1 MCISACCY
9 SEIEN
14 DQLFRITGGTSMSR
28 GLRILGITVFFTFLV
43 ACATSYK
50 VKPLPFRAAASY
62 ANATEVAG
70 ATVGAKAFVSANE
83 AKQAFG
89 FDVRGAG
96 MLPVQVVFDNQG
108 FHPLEINAVQTFLED
123 SEGNLWPVLASKTA
137 YERATKYSQ
146 TKQIF
151 KEGAYSGFLGAT
163 AGALIGAA
171 VGVVTGENVG
181 SAAGKGAAV
190 GAAAGA
196 TLGGVKGYTSD
207 DPRYAIIEDLQEKSL
222 ENRAVQPQSL
232 AHGFIFFPGE
242 AKSAKQLRM
251 QLVEVDTGTV
261 HVLKLN
267 L

>member
-1 MCISACCY
+1 
-9 SEIEN
+9 
-14 DQLFRITGGTSMSR
+14 MSR
-28 GLRILGITVFFTFLV
+28 SIRILAIVVFFTFLM
-43 ACATSYK
+43 ACASTYK
-50 VKPLPFRAAASY
+50 AKPLPFKAAASY
-62 ANATEVAG
+62 PNATEVAG
-70 ATVGAKAFVSANE
+70 ATVGAKAFVNAKE

-96 MLPVQVVFDNQG
+96 MLPVQVVFDNEG
-108 FHPLEINAVQTFLED
+108 PHPLEINAVQTFLED

-146 TKQIF
+146 TKEIF
-151 KEGAYSGFLGAT
+151 KEGAYGGFLGAT

-171 VGVVTGENVG
+171 VGIVSGENVA
-181 SAAGKGAAV
+181 SAAGKGASV
-190 GAAAGA
+190 GAAAGG
-196 TLGGVKGYTSD
+196 TLGGAKAYTSGD
-207 DPRYAIIEDLQEKSL
+207 AHHAIIEDLQEKSL
-222 ENRAVQPQSL
+222 ENKAVQPQSL

-261 HVLKLN
+261 YVLRFN

>member
-1 MCISACCY
+1 
-9 SEIEN
+9 
-14 DQLFRITGGTSMSR
+14 MSK
-28 GLRILGITVFFTFLV
+28 GVRILGIIVFFTLFA
-43 ACATSYK
+43 ACASSYK
-50 VKPLPFRAAASY
+50 AKPLPFKAAASY
-62 ANATEVAG
+62 ANATQVGG
-70 ATVGAKAFVSANE
+70 ATVGAKAFVNPKE

-108 FHPLEINAVQTFLED
+108 PRPLEINAVQTFLED
-123 SEGNLWPVLASKTA
+123 SEGNLWPVLATKTA

-146 TKQIF
+146 TKQVF
-151 KEGAYSGFLGAT
+151 KEGAYGGFLGAT

-181 SAAGKGAAV
+181 GAVGKGAAV

-196 TLGGVKGYTSD
+196 TLGGVKGYTSED
-207 DPRYAIIEDLQEKSL
+207 ARFAIIDDLQEKSL
-222 ENRAVQPQSL
+222 ENKAVQSQSL

-242 AKSAKQLRM
+242 AKSARQLRM